1 MNNLIVWQDIKSQKS
16 VDEPNFTCLV
26 HCEAKQTK
34 NDGVWS
40 RERFMARAK
49 QTEWVAHAQKA
60 KLPDGFQE
68 RIFKGKNWGKGGK
81 VCAFLLTGWWCGRRV
96 LCKEYY
102 ASHPSPRREL

>member
-49 QTEWVAHAQKA
+49 QTEWVAHAQRPNFLMGFRKEFLKA
-60 KLPDGFQE
+60 KIGVRVE
-68 RIFKGKNWGKGGK
+68 RYVHF
-81 VCAFLLTGWWCGRRV
+81 F
-96 LCKEYY
+96 
-102 ASHPSPRREL
+102 